1 MAQSRKLDI
10 ENRIREAIVGLL
22 PLVRLG
28 SSDVELIA
36 FEAES
41 GLATLRLAGDCPD
54 CDMSAVSLLRGI
66 EAHLKQRVPEIR
78 AVQAETTA
86 RA

>member
-1 MAQSRKLDI
+1 MAQSRKLEI
-10 ENRIREAIVGLL
+10 ESRIREAIVGLL

-36 FEAES
+36 FEFDS
-41 GLATLRLAGDCPD
+41 GLVTLRLAGDCPD
-54 CDMSAVSLLRGI
+54 CDMSAMSLLRGI

-86 RA
+86 SA